1 MKTIILLAICAVSL
15 TACRC
20 DLPDDEDTKKS
31 ETKTVTDTLKIK

>member
-20 DLPDDEDTKKS
+20 DLPEDEDKKKS
-31 ETKTVTDTLKIK
+31 ETRPVNDSLKIK